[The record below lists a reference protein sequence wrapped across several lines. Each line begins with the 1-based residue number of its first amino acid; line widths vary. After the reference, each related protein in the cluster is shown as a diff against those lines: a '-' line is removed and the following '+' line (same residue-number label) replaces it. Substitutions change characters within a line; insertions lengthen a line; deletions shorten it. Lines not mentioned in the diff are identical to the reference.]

1 MLTVGVSPPVETSI
15 PFSLAEEES
24 TSEALR
30 SPRFGGESADR
41 VLKEPGA
48 DQTRPP
54 PMLEAAKRKTWVV
67 LKVSALICRLK
78 LPGRVVPRGKE

>member
-15 PFSLAEEES
+15 PFSLAEEEP

-30 SPRFGGESADR
+30 SPRFGGESPDR

-67 LKVSALICRLK
+67 LKDNEPTNLWKS
-78 LPGRVVPRGKE
+78 PGAVGPRG